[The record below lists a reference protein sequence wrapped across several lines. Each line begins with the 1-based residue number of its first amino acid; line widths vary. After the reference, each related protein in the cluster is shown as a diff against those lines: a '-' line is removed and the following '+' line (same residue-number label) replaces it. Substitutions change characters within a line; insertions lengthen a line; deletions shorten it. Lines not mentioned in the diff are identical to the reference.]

1 MRFIPPL
8 IICLVIGIFLWQS
21 FDIQTYQSH
30 HIGYIKQ
37 NVSTWEQKQTF
48 LENVEI
54 IQSPQKEDW
63 LIKYIDGAQKEIKIA
78 IYMFTVPSLR
88 EALLRAKNRG
98 VTVQVI
104 LEKNPYNAVTINRET
119 VQFFQKNSIDFYETD
134 NRYFSFMHA
143 KYMIIDT
150 NWILATANWT
160 RSSFSSNREF
170 FIIGTDSNILKDLE
184 NVFQTDFKG
193 GKWISQDNRIIT
205 WPTNARE
212 RLISFIQSAKKK
224 IDLYMPSLTD
234 DKIIL
239 EFQKECSAGKEIYIL
254 LDDSSENVQ
263 KGNTVS
269 KNGCPKIRM
278 MKKPALH
285 GKALIIDEK
294 EAFIGS
300 FNFTK
305 NSLENNREMGIFLN
319 GKTISEIVNIFEQD
333 WQKSVA
339 F

>member
-1 MRFIPPL
+1 
-8 IICLVIGIFLWQS
+8 
-21 FDIQTYQSH
+21 
-30 HIGYIKQ
+30 
-37 NVSTWEQKQTF
+37 
-48 LENVEI
+48 
-54 IQSPQKEDW
+54 
-63 LIKYIDGAQKEIKIA
+63 
-78 IYMFTVPSLR
+78 
-88 EALLRAKNRG
+88 
-98 VTVQVI
+98 
-104 LEKNPYNAVTINRET
+104 
-119 VQFFQKNSIDFYETD
+119 
-134 NRYFSFMHA
+134 
-143 KYMIIDT
+143 
-150 NWILATANWT
+150 
-160 RSSFSSNREF
+160 
-170 FIIGTDSNILKDLE
+170 
-184 NVFQTDFKG
+184 
-193 GKWISQDNRIIT
+193 
-205 WPTNARE
+205 
-212 RLISFIQSAKKK
+212 
-224 IDLYMPSLTD
+224 MPSLTD